1 MNVLKKRSKKELNHP
16 MYTLTLAENTR
27 IVTRMWLETMFFTW
41 MVIGLVMICD
51 KKDAAY
57 ILQHRDTEEMIIV
70 RVITAFEWC
79 VAFLYFIYNI
89 RNCIGKIQ
97 YTLLM
102 IIHGMVLTGATFLA
116 ITQKE
121 SLYLMIYILS
131 AIISYFLLKIVTEYQ
146 TERAI
151 KEREVQ
157 KEKEDDNI

>member
-1 MNVLKKRSKKELNHP
+1 MNVLKKRSKKELSHP

-79 VAFLYFIYNI
+79 VAFIHFITT
-89 RNCIGKIQ
+89 IGNRIYKIQ
-97 YTLLM
+97 YTLIM
-102 IIHGMVLTGATFLA
+102 IIHGIVLTGSTYLTITKNDSIYYIGYMFLVFV
-116 ITQKE
+116 
-121 SLYLMIYILS
+121 SCLILNAS
-131 AIISYFLLKIVTEYQ
+131 KEYQ
-146 TERAI
+146 IERAI